1 MRIAF
6 ENKNIEIFTCLLNNK
21 NTNPNLYYNGST
33 ILYDAVKQKNTDI
46 VKLLLS
52 NENIDV
58 NEGHILK

>member
-1 MRIAF
+1 MKIAF

-58 NEGHILK
+58 NKGHILK